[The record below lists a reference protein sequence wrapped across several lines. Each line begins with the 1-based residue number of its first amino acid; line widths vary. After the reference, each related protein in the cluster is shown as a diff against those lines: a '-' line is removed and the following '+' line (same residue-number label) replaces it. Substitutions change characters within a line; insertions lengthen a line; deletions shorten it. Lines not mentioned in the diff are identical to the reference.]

1 MDFQHQTWRFSQQ
14 LWWLSQPKTQ
24 FSVKLNG
31 GCRALEIT
39 KSMIFFGHGG
49 FHKFEYPSHHPFI
62 DGSSLNHPASLGYYH
77 TMDIILWGWFF
88 WWKIPLKWTIKSSN
102 WDIPMFHDWTRKQ
115 PPCVATRRPA
125 SRTPG
130 SMSRATWS
138 SSGAHVMGDLSWGLN
153 HGWSQPNCYLM
164 LLEWIT
170 WWGSNEDT
178 IKSH

>member
-62 DGSSLNHPASLGYYH
+62 DGSSLNHPASLGYHH

-115 PPCVATRRPA
+115 PPCVAMRRHASPRVALRRGPLDLCHGQHDPHPA
-125 SRTPG
+125 RT
-130 SMSRATWS
+130 
-138 SSGAHVMGDLSWGLN
+138 SWAIC
-153 HGWSQPNCYLM
+153 HGGWTTVEASQTAIWCYLN
-164 LLEWIT
+164 
-170 WWGSNEDT
+170 G
-178 IKSH
+178 